1 LCQTAKITAQLGLPE
16 ARSVFIQ
23 TERETGN
30 LVLFPGELPIT
41 RSVSIKTGSEMGNF
55 KLERT
60 DHQTNYL
67 SSDFSPIIV
76 LQIEFGTDIIQ
87 S

>member
-1 LCQTAKITAQLGLPE
+1 M
-16 ARSVFIQ
+16 
-23 TERETGN
+23 
-30 LVLFPGELPIT
+30 LFPEELPIT
-41 RSVSIKTGSEMGNF
+41 RSVLDKTGTQTGNFASKHEEFPIVRSVSIKTGSEMGNF

-67 SSDFSPIIV
+67 SSSFSPIIV